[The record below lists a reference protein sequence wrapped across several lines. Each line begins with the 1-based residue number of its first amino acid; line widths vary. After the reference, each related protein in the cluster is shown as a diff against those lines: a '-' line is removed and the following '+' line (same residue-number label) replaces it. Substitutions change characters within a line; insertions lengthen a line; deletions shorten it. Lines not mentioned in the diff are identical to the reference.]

1 MKYSV
6 NYSNGNEF
14 KLKYVGSIQD
24 YKDGGLCDPIL
35 MEKDEAEE
43 LLNDLNEYVCEE
55 YIGSN
60 DDENELAHNSF
71 ERGGWGFSIEE
82 FPMPGDEVETLEE
95 LAEYYN
101 DSDDYPLDLEDI
113 IERNGWVSDTGTE
126 FGICHDDTRR
136 VVVNERGIAE
146 VLDV

>member
-1 MKYSV
+1 
-6 NYSNGNEF
+6 
-14 KLKYVGSIQD
+14 
-24 YKDGGLCDPIL
+24 
-35 MEKDEAEE
+35 
-43 LLNDLNEYVCEE
+43 
-55 YIGSN
+55 
-60 DDENELAHNSF
+60 
-71 ERGGWGFSIEE
+71 
-82 FPMPGDEVETLEE
+82 MPGDEVETLEE